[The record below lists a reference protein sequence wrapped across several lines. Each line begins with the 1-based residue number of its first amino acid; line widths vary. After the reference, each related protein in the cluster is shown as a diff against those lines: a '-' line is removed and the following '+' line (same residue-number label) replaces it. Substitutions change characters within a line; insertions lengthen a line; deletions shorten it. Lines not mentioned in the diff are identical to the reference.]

1 MSDQE
6 LIVEEGFEPNPEILE
21 AMKADGELEAD
32 KPAEAEGE
40 TTEVEKDGAEPAVES
55 VEAKE
60 SNPFEFTVGGETKE
74 YSAHEIKSALGRQR
88 KLDATLKSDQYKLG
102 TLMVAAKNGDA
113 SAQKKVQE
121 MLVSMTGAD
130 DADGMLEK
138 LEEEKPEFDEDKE
151 ADKLAEEAE
160 FDAMFEDVKDN
171 VDYSE
176 NLAIING
183 SLKAKIPE
191 TIFDEM
197 NSAPQSRRAMY
208 NLVASGRM
216 EHLLS
221 AFEQHVSTLPH
232 EKRQKIQTDASAYGD
247 EFLLVVQQDNAR
259 ISEADKPSQTK
270 KEEPVDDGLDAVST
284 APNAR
289 INKPT
294 SKEPDF
300 DNMTQA
306 EFDAFRRKK
315 GITV

>member
-6 LIVEEGFEPNPEILE
+6 LNVEEGFEPNPEIIE
-21 AMKADGELEAD
+21 AMKADGELATEEKPEA
-32 KPAEAEGE
+32 
-40 TTEVEKDGAEPAVES
+40 AEPEAVES
-55 VEAKE
+55 TEPNE
-60 SNPFEFTVGGETKE
+60 SNEPSPFEFTVGGETKE

-121 MLVSMTGAD
+121 MLVSMTGAE

-138 LEEEKPEFDEDKE
+138 LEEEKGEFDEDKE
-151 ADKLAEEAE
+151 ADKQAEEAE
-160 FDAMFEDVKDN
+160 FEAMFEDVKDN

-191 TIFDEM
+191 ALFEEM

-221 AFEQHVSTLPH
+221 AFEQHVSKLPH
-232 EKRQKIQTDASAYGD
+232 EKRQKVQTDAVAYGD

-259 ISEADKPSQTK
+259 IAEAEKPSQPEK
-270 KEEPVDDGLDAVST
+270 KEPVDDGLDAVST

-289 INKPT
+289 VNKPS

-300 DNMTQA
+300 DNMSQA